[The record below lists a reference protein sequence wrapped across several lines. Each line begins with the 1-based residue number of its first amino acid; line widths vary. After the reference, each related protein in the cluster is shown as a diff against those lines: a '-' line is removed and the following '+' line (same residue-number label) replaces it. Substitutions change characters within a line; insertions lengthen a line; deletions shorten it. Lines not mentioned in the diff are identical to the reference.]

1 MNNHRIYYGND
12 IGVDGDIFFG
22 GDDGGFSSRFGSEH
36 RDVEGNKIER
46 TKRDYPYSFSD
57 YVRWINGKY
66 RGQTK
71 PFSIKLEEGKQF
83 HTAYSDRMGGWDRD
97 HFDACFNEQLPI
109 GSGGMRH
116 GRPHLIEKFLA
127 AYFRDE
133 NLELVKIVDCC
144 NHSSGFEIFRFDF
157 IYTPPKKP
165 EVKKPEAQKP
175 RKRATKVH
183 LFEISTEKD
192 MPGHVKATY
201 AKDGLSGALCGFMR
215 KTTINPKDVTCL
227 HCLNALARAQATQ

>member
-1 MNNHRIYYGND
+1 MNNRRIHYANNLLLGGDLNFPGFD
-12 IGVDGDIFFG
+12 RDGD
-22 GDDGGFSSRFGSEH
+22 DLYERFGSEH

-46 TKRDYPYSFSD
+46 TKREYPYSFSD
-57 YVRWINGKY
+57 YVRYINGKY

-97 HFDACFNEQLPI
+97 HFDACFKEQLPI

-116 GRPHLIEKFLA
+116 GNPSMIEKFLK

-165 EVKKPEAQKP
+165 EVKKP

-183 LFEISTEKD
+183 LFEIGTEKD
-192 MPGHVKATY
+192 MPGHVKAKF
-201 AKDGLSGALCGFMR
+201 AKEGLSGALCGLMR

-227 HCLNALARAQATQ
+227 HCLKAMARAQAAL